1 MKHLRIILLFM
12 LVGYNFNS
20 IAQKSKDYIEFND
33 RKNIV
38 HGVYLGISTGYGE
51 VENRDTYI
59 AGLKIAYVANRKF
72 EIGFVTKGMFSNQNI
87 SGVFSS
93 NSADLGAVYS
103 GVHLEP
109 IFFSRAKINLSFPLL
124 IGGGATGYIN
134 TDWVDD
140 EEAERYQEDQWDAV
154 FVVEPG
160 VSILY
165 NISRYVQLETGVKY
179 RFSSK
184 VELSPDIITRIN
196 GFSVGFGIKVG
207 VFNLGRNR
215 YKKKIPNDK

>member
-38 HGVYLGISTGYGE
+38 HGVYIGISAGYGE

-72 EIGFVTKGMFSNQNI
+72 EIGFVTKGLFSNQNI

-124 IGGGATGYIN
+124 IGGGATGYVN
-134 TDWVDD
+134 TDWADD

-165 NISRYVQLETGVKY
+165 NISRYVQLETGIKY

-184 VELSPDIITRIN
+184 VELSPDTITRIN
-196 GFSVGFGIKVG
+196 GFSASFGIKVG

>member
-38 HGVYLGISTGYGE
+38 HGVYIGISAGYGE

-72 EIGFVTKGMFSNQNI
+72 EIGFVTKGLFSNQNI

-124 IGGGATGYIN
+124 IGGGATGYVN

-165 NISRYVQLETGVKY
+165 NISRYVQLETGIKY

-184 VELSPDIITRIN
+184 VELSPDTITRIN
-196 GFSVGFGIKVG
+196 GFSASFGIKVG